1 MQQADTSIELT
12 DADCIRLYHTRP
24 LSISVD
30 GQKSS
35 AAASVLLEHTYVLA
49 AVTNLWR
56 SYTSLRV
63 TQSYIPTWAAAA
75 ELYHRQINVVIWEVA
90 RAEPGRNLC

>member
-49 AVTNLWR
+49 AVTNL
-56 SYTSLRV
+56 
-63 TQSYIPTWAAAA
+63 
-75 ELYHRQINVVIWEVA
+75 
-90 RAEPGRNLC
+90 